1 MSFDLMFQK
10 ANELYLSG
18 AYNQAENIYRQ
29 ILTFAPENAD
39 VLNMLGLT
47 AAAKN
52 EHHEA
57 IPYFY
62 EALKNA
68 QNPLPIYFNLAV
80 SLSMIKKYD
89 EAIEAY
95 ENALKSDPNIKEA
108 YNNLGD
114 IYEKK
119 QEIAKAVECYQKAL
133 KIDPNYIDPA
143 VNLAVLEK
151 NEDHLL
157 EIHRQN
163 PKSPLPLYYLALWQF
178 DAGQPDKALNFALD
192 AEKLAGS
199 YDTKNLLAQI
209 YLKKQDKT
217 NAIKYFHQ
225 ALLLN
230 SKSVDA
236 LLNLAILEENET
248 FFLKALSLAPDSFEA
263 HISYGDFLYKNRRNI
278 EAMEEYHKAVLIDS
292 DQAAL
297 SNNVALV
304 LKDMGDYKGALDLLM
319 NAFLKTPQDNDIA
332 INMAET
338 LILLYQEEPQNA
350 LEIARL
356 WEKNAPE
363 NVFAEQTLASFENN
377 TEKQVEGYAERL
389 FDKFALMY
397 DERMKQIG
405 YNVLNKIKELNL
417 SFEGNVLDLGCG
429 TGLAA
434 ETLKNKDAVWT
445 GVDISENMLKIAAD
459 KKLYKDLR
467 QSDIKQFLTDNSNSY
482 GAILCL
488 DVLEYIQNYEKIFE
502 LCFPSD
508 FILTIETAP
517 EDISTMSISPQGRYQ
532 HNPAYIEQ
540 QLKKVGYKF
549 IKKHSLVLRKENGKD
564 VNGVLFLASANKN
577 SHWL

>member
-10 ANELYLSG
+10 ANELYSSG

-29 ILTFAPENAD
+29 ILSFAPENAD
-39 VLNMLGLT
+39 VLNMLGLI
-47 AAAKN
+47 AAEKHEHN
-52 EHHEA
+52 EA
-57 IPYFY
+57 VSYFY
-62 EALKNA
+62 KALKNA

-80 SLSMIKKYD
+80 SLSLIKKYD
-89 EAIEAY
+89 EAVEAY
-95 ENALKSDPNIKEA
+95 QNVLKLSPNTKEA
-108 YNNLGD
+108 YNNLGG

-119 QEIAKAVECYQKAL
+119 QNNAKAIECYKKAL
-133 KIDPNYIDPA
+133 KIDPNDIDAA

-151 NEDHLL
+151 DEAKLV
-157 EIHRQN
+157 EIHEQN
-163 PKSPLPLYYLALWQF
+163 PTSPLPLYYLALSEF
-178 DAGQPDKALNFALD
+178 DAGHFDKALEFALQAD
-192 AEKLAGS
+192 KQDEA
-199 YDTKNLLAQI
+199 YDIKNLIAQI
-209 YLKKQDKT
+209 YLKQEDKT
-217 NAIKYFHQ
+217 NAAKYFHR
-225 ALLLN
+225 ALLIN
-230 SKSVDA
+230 PQSFDA
-236 LLNLAILEENET
+236 LLNLAVLEENET

-434 ETLKNKDAVWT
+434 ETLKSKNSRWT
-445 GVDISENMLKIAAD
+445 GVDISENMLKIAED
-459 KKLYKDLR
+459 KKLYETLHQGDAR
-467 QSDIKQFLTDNSNSY
+467 QFLKDNSKTY
-482 GAILCL
+482 DTILCL
-488 DVLEYIQNYEKIFE
+488 DVLEYIQNYENIFK
-502 LCFPSD
+502 LCYPARL
-508 FILTIETAP
+508 ILTVETAP
-517 EDISTMSISPQGRYQ
+517 ENIKTVALSAQGRYQ
-532 HNPAYIEQ
+532 HNPKHIEE
-540 QLKKVGYKF
+540 QLRKAGYKT
-549 IKKHSLVLRKENGKD
+549 IDTHNLVLRKENGKD
-564 VNGVLFLASANKN
+564 VEGVLFISKA
-577 SHWL
+577 